1 MKTLFDCYSRI
12 LIDNHI
18 TDLRPEYMAK
28 FDPEH
33 YAAMIRLAGIE
44 SAMVYASD
52 HNGNCYYPSKVGHV
66 HAGCRG
72 RDLFGETVKRLAGAG
87 IVPVAYHTL
96 VYQNEPAA
104 RHPEW
109 RIRSITGEEPT
120 GRYRFCCPN
129 HPAYREFCRQQIA
142 EILAYDV
149 AGIFLDMTFWPQ
161 ICACSSCRA
170 KYGAPLPETLDWRNP
185 AWVKFQRFREDSLA
199 EFAHEMTA
207 HARNCRPGIA
217 VTHQFSPVL
226 HGWFLGQS
234 SGIANASDYA
244 SGDFYGGVLQQ
255 RFGCKLF
262 QAYSRRIPY
271 EFMTSRCVN
280 LHDHTST
287 KSDEELFL
295 HAATTLAN
303 GGAYFFIDAINPDG
317 TLSRPFYE
325 RLGRIVARLEPFRKR
340 VAELRPSLRAEVGL
354 YFSMASCVSEEK
366 NGTPLA
372 RLHESNANN
381 MGIRQNATLDEV
393 LGAAEIL
400 NRLHI
405 PYRVVTEETKE
416 LAGFRAII
424 VNRAVFMTPE
434 ETGRLREF
442 VRNGGTLIATGKT
455 SLCRRNGES
464 CGNFALADLFNV
476 DYTGEDAGVVSYL
489 AAGGELLFTRGLPAP
504 LANARERAEVKGV
517 VSLPDFPPGDPEQY
531 ASIHSDPPGRT
542 TEFAGWVEHTYGSGK
557 AVWLYSGLLALRQYS
572 QQSFGE
578 QLFTQLL
585 PPFLIRSEN
594 FPPGAE
600 LTLLESEKK
609 EQFLLGVVNH
619 QPVLPVIPLR
629 DVKLTIKFPAVPV
642 RVRRVSDGG
651 EHPFEF
657 RDGELTIALKRL
669 EHIELFEIEVK
680 HV

>member
-234 SGIANASDYA
+234 SGIASASDYA

-317 TLSRPFYE
+317 TLSRPF
-325 RLGRIVARLEPFRKR
+325 
-340 VAELRPSLRAEVGL
+340 
-354 YFSMASCVSEEK
+354 
-366 NGTPLA
+366 
-372 RLHESNANN
+372 
-381 MGIRQNATLDEV
+381 
-393 LGAAEIL
+393 
-400 NRLHI
+400 
-405 PYRVVTEETKE
+405 
-416 LAGFRAII
+416 
-424 VNRAVFMTPE
+424 
-434 ETGRLREF
+434 
-442 VRNGGTLIATGKT
+442 
-455 SLCRRNGES
+455 
-464 CGNFALADLFNV
+464 
-476 DYTGEDAGVVSYL
+476 
-489 AAGGELLFTRGLPAP
+489 
-504 LANARERAEVKGV
+504 
-517 VSLPDFPPGDPEQY
+517 
-531 ASIHSDPPGRT
+531 
-542 TEFAGWVEHTYGSGK
+542 
-557 AVWLYSGLLALRQYS
+557 
-572 QQSFGE
+572 
-578 QLFTQLL
+578 
-585 PPFLIRSEN
+585 
-594 FPPGAE
+594 
-600 LTLLESEKK
+600 
-609 EQFLLGVVNH
+609 
-619 QPVLPVIPLR
+619 
-629 DVKLTIKFPAVPV
+629 
-642 RVRRVSDGG
+642 
-651 EHPFEF
+651 
-657 RDGELTIALKRL
+657 
-669 EHIELFEIEVK
+669 
-680 HV
+680 